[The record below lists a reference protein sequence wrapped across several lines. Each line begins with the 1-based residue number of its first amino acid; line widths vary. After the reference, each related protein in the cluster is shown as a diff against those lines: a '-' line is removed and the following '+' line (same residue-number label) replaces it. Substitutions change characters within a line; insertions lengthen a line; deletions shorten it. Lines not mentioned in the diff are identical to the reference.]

1 MFRLYVVKPVNLGS
15 RLQTQTVLAR
25 CYACPILTDYWG
37 RRDME
42 IRQGL
47 QGDLSHQQTLTQ
59 WSCTMR
65 VWVSTCSA
73 RQAPS
78 AADALP

>member
-1 MFRLYVVKPVNLGS
+1 
-15 RLQTQTVLAR
+15 
-25 CYACPILTDYWG
+25 
-37 RRDME
+37 ME

-59 WSCTMR
+59 WSCTVR